1 MPTSLC
7 PWHQP
12 RPFAL
17 PVLGAGVD
25 GEQQAATAAILK
37 RLAAGPGVKA
47 LVLFGSRAR
56 GTASAES
63 DLDLLL
69 ITREAQLEGQ
79 ALQQAWWGYYQQ
91 LRDLPLPVDLV
102 VMGWEEAE
110 RLAGSRWHAVSQAAR
125 EGVVLHATD
134 QSRLGNLSPR
144 GGGEPAQGPDRAGGD
159 GPAAAQR

>member
-12 RPFAL
+12 RPFGL
-17 PVLGAGVD
+17 PALGAGVD
-25 GEQQAATAAILK
+25 GEQQAATAAILE

-56 GTASAES
+56 GTAGAGS

-79 ALQQAWWGYYQQ
+79 ALQQAWWQYYQQ

-102 VMGWEEAE
+102 VMGWEEAD

-125 EGVVLHATD
+125 EGVVLHAT
-134 QSRLGNLSPR
+134 
-144 GGGEPAQGPDRAGGD
+144 E
-159 GPAAAQR
+159 